1 MDAPSLPRLRLGQLE
16 QLGRS
21 SAPGAT
27 SEAAPRPRARLVP
40 NAELSGREEIAPN
53 VARLFVRPDGP
64 VPAFQPGQYFSLG
77 LTFDARAVLRPY
89 STASR
94 KGAVDTLEF
103 LVRRVPSGTFTP
115 RLWQLAVGER
125 LWIGPPKGLF
135 TLQPADSRTHVL
147 ISAGTGIA
155 PFISMLPELVAG
167 APGSPP
173 KARPRVVLAHG
184 VSYQQELAY
193 RTRLETLM
201 ARHPELVYAP
211 TVSRPDAPQNAGWSG
226 RTGRVERIL
235 PAIWAELALDPRD
248 TIAYLCGNPDMVE
261 SSRDTLLRVGMP
273 AGAIVHENYWAAPAR
288 SGQTRHPNRNARRK
302 SAGRFE
308 FLRVPSYLSCCVL
321 RTACAAASRAT
332 GTRKGEQET

>member
-1 MDAPSLPRLRLGQLE
+1 MDAPSLPRLRLGQLG

-27 SEAAPRPRARLVP
+27 AEAPPRPRATLVP
-40 NAELSGREEIAPN
+40 NAELSGREEIAPD

-77 LTFDARAVLRPY
+77 LTLDARAVLRPY

-94 KGAVDTLEF
+94 KGAGDTLEF

-115 RLWQLAVGER
+115 HLWQLSVGER

-135 TLQPADSRTHVL
+135 TLRPADSRTHLL

-167 APGSPP
+167 EPDSPRN
-173 KARPRVVLAHG
+173 ARPRVVLAHG

-193 RTRLETLM
+193 RARLETLT
-201 ARHPELVYAP
+201 ARHPEFVYAP
-211 TVSRPDAPQNAGWSG
+211 TVSRPGAPQNAGWSG
-226 RTGRVERIL
+226 RAGRVEAIL
-235 PAIWAELALDPRD
+235 PSIWGELALDPGD
-248 TIAYLCGNPDMVE
+248 SVAYLCGNPDMVE
-261 SSRDTLLRVGMP
+261 SSRDALLRLGMP
-273 AGAIVHENYWAAPAR
+273 AGAIVRENYWAAPAR
-288 SGQTRHPNRNARRK
+288 PG
-302 SAGRFE
+302 
-308 FLRVPSYLSCCVL
+308 
-321 RTACAAASRAT
+321 
-332 GTRKGEQET
+332 